1 MVAGESVVLDRTVVN
16 IAFVS
21 GGIVRGT
28 RESSA
33 KSCEAV
39 MKMRRRC
46 FKFSGPFTARNAL
59 SHAQKKPPAIQAIVT
74 TVTVT
79 DVRQLL
85 WMP

>member
-16 IAFVS
+16 TAFVS
-21 GGIVRGT
+21 GSRDW
-28 RESSA
+28 ESSA